1 MQAWSHYW
9 SAWEFWPALF
19 LTWAGS
25 PILRQPGGSLLPGG
39 HHIGTELSGMPNRHS
54 ALQPRTSGLKRFSC
68 LSLPAAGTPGTPG
81 TPDACHCARPDTSSS
96 NCWKLKTKGKK
107 TLKAGRIKMQWG
119 TISYGET
126 IRQMTMDFML
136 ETIETGGSGTT
147 LWRYGKKRTVLCPD
161 YGGGYTNPSQNS

>member
-1 MQAWSHYW
+1 
-9 SAWEFWPALF
+9 
-19 LTWAGS
+19 
-25 PILRQPGGSLLPGG
+25 
-39 HHIGTELSGMPNRHS
+39 
-54 ALQPRTSGLKRFSC
+54 
-68 LSLPAAGTPGTPG
+68 
-81 TPDACHCARPDTSSS
+81 
-96 NCWKLKTKGKK
+96 
-107 TLKAGRIKMQWG
+107 MQWG